1 MQEWKFFTD
10 SKVILGYV
18 NNNTKKFK
26 IFVANQIQQIHEGS
40 NINQCRYVPS
50 KMNPADQVPRR
61 LDANK
66 NKSSSKWFKVPD
78 FLWQNETSWPVERTE
93 AIIDEDPEVKHLS
106 TVNMIAEKNEILF
119 DLTQRVFCW
128 KTRRR

>member
-1 MQEWKFFTD
+1 
-10 SKVILGYV
+10 
-18 NNNTKKFK
+18 
-26 IFVANQIQQIHEGS
+26 
-40 NINQCRYVPS
+40 
-50 KMNPADQVPRR
+50 MNPADQVPRR

-78 FLWQNETSWPVERTE
+78 VLRQNETSWPVERTE
-93 AIIDEDPEVKHLS
+93 AITDEDPEVKHLS